1 MKKRKKFPALCLLI
15 LLLTALLSV
24 PVSATGGYSDV
35 APGSD
40 CYESVTYLAE
50 QGITSG
56 TGGNC
61 YSPDDLITVRQ
72 WAVMLCRAYLPD
84 TLPTASYESLGDACV
99 RQCYREGWVTE
110 SAVLSRDSRMCRAA
124 LLESAFAAADIPVYD
139 YSLYPGGT
147 TLSTY
152 DNLLRLGKE
161 LGLCGPDSGAQ
172 ELMTRGDAAQVL
184 YQLLTNEYEVEA
196 PPLAAAAFLCNKE
209 EAGLNPYLVELQK
222 IPAPI
227 LEMFEQK
234 GWKYVIDF
242 DFLWEFSQERGMSCI
257 GVASYSTREIYV
269 SAPSSTI
276 HEFGHFL
283 DWTLDFPAY
292 HEELYKAEAQSA
304 ADAVLRDYSATNSH
318 EYFADAFAFWIQNRD
333 HKEQMEQLKEAA
345 PETYAYL
352 AGLESSGW
360 SAQGWWLDLPP
371 LASCLRNHSL
381 NPCTRPFGGGAYPN
395 AKMEEGFL

>member
-1 MKKRKKFPALCLLI
+1 MMKHKKILPLCLLT
-15 LLLTALLSV
+15 LLLTVLLSV
-24 PVSATGGYSDV
+24 PASATGGYSDV
-35 APGSD
+35 PPGSA
-40 CYESVTYLAE
+40 CYEAVTYLAE

-61 YSPDDLITVRQ
+61 YSPEDLITVRQ

-110 SAVLSRDSRMCRAA
+110 SAVLSRDSRICRGA
-124 LLESAFAAADIPVYD
+124 LLQSALAAADIPVYD
-139 YSLYPGGT
+139 YSLYPGGSK
-147 TLSTY
+147 LSAY
-152 DNLLRLGKE
+152 DNVLRIGTE
-161 LGLCGPDSGAQ
+161 SGLCQPDSGALD
-172 ELMTRGDAAQVL
+172 LMTRGDAAQVL
-184 YQLLTNEYEVEA
+184 YKLLTNEYEVEA
-196 PPLAAAAFLCNKE
+196 PPLATAVFLYNKE
-209 EAGLNPYLVELQK
+209 GADLNPYLVEIQK
-222 IPAPI
+222 IPASI
-227 LEMFEQK
+227 LETFEQT
-234 GWKYVIDF
+234 GWEYVIDF
-242 DFLWEFSQERGMSCI
+242 DYLWDFSQERGMSCI

-318 EYFADAFAFWIQNRD
+318 EYFADCFAFWIQNRD

-345 PETYAYL
+345 PETYAYF

-360 SAQGWWLDLPP
+360 SAER
-371 LASCLRNHSL
+371 LA
-381 NPCTRPFGGGAYPN
+381 A
-395 AKMEEGFL
+395 